1 MAAPTPVRALVH
13 RSTLVTAGIW
23 VIILHLE
30 TLKYVSSVI
39 IFIGITT
46 LFVARVAALKEIDL
60 KKVVALSTLRQL
72 GFIAFSLSRGLWRFT
87 LVHVLIHALAKARLF
102 IIVGTIIFKG
112 FSEQDTRRTQPAIQ
126 PLLIKLARI
135 IRVLRLRGF
144 IFLSGF
150 FSKEAILLG
159 FSYTNNSLLI
169 LGFFYV
175 VLTLTFSYC
184 GKLLYNIRY
193 ETEYNKRRF
202 TRILEILPVVVLSIS
217 IVLSGFFINS
227 LINRSN
233 LLQKRVENT
242 IIFIFVFIVVTT
254 LLGRVKLFTLIT
266 PFNFIKTRLWISYR
280 FKIESTISE
289 VLTSSVGLI
298 QSIKGRLY
306 IIILPVS
313 LIIIYIR

>member
-1 MAAPTPVRALVH
+1 
-13 RSTLVTAGIW
+13 
-23 VIILHLE
+23 
-30 TLKYVSSVI
+30 
-39 IFIGITT
+39 
-46 LFVARVAALKEIDL
+46 
-60 KKVVALSTLRQL
+60 
-72 GFIAFSLSRGLWRFT
+72 
-87 LVHVLIHALAKARLF
+87 
-102 IIVGTIIFKG
+102 
-112 FSEQDTRRTQPAIQ
+112 
-126 PLLIKLARI
+126 
-135 IRVLRLRGF
+135 
-144 IFLSGF
+144 
-150 FSKEAILLG
+150 
-159 FSYTNNSLLI
+159 
-169 LGFFYV
+169 
-175 VLTLTFSYC
+175 
-184 GKLLYNIRY
+184 LYNIRY